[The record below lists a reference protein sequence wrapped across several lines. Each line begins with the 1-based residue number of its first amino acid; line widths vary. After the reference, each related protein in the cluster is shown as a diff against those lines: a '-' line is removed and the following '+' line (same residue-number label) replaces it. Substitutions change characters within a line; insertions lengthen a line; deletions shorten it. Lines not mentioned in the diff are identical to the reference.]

1 MQAWTPST
9 GHSCLT
15 FSLAISRNDSR
26 GRRAPRE
33 GGREKWWSEAES
45 GTAKGASSACISAP
59 IVPSL
64 ARTRAA
70 RRATAVSYHI
80 SSAQCGKP
88 RRRKTEEEREREG
101 GRGERKDRGE
111 EEKRKRERLERGR
124 VAFNQSL
131 ASKCTVH
138 VYVYKE
144 EGGRKGEV
152 EESGIWFG

>member
-1 MQAWTPST
+1 MLRDEPSHIT
-9 GHSCLT
+9 FRPHSVG
-15 FSLAISRNDSR
+15 N
-26 GRRAPRE
+26 RAAERQGKRE
-33 GGREKWWSEAES
+33 GGE
-45 GTAKGASSACISAP
+45 GG
-59 IVPSL
+59 
-64 ARTRAA
+64 
-70 RRATAVSYHI
+70 
-80 SSAQCGKP
+80 
-88 RRRKTEEEREREG
+88 EERPR
-101 GRGERKDRGE
+101 E